1 MWNEEHRV
9 ERGIEA
15 VSDWLRSA
23 SYTSE
28 LVLIDDGST
37 DRTHSRLYD
46 AAQRACGGN
55 LVSANIHVHE
65 KNQGKGAAIRTGLG
79 LGAGDWF
86 LLTDIDMSTPISEVE
101 KLLARARK
109 DQAALVAGSR
119 SVRGAKVSCLPHRF
133 LAGRIFQ
140 LAARKN
146 GLGWLKDSQCGF
158 KLVRQDLAE
167 RLHSAL
173 EETGYLFDLEM
184 VGLAMRWGFGVA
196 EEGVV
201 WKHQNGS
208 KVNLLRDGARMWK
221 DLERLGKKFASG

>member
-1 MWNEEHRV
+1 MYNEGATIERV
-9 ERGIEA
+9 LRSVVAAVLPSGIERE
-15 VSDWLRSA
+15 V
-23 SYTSE
+23 
-28 LVLIDDGST
+28 LVINDGST